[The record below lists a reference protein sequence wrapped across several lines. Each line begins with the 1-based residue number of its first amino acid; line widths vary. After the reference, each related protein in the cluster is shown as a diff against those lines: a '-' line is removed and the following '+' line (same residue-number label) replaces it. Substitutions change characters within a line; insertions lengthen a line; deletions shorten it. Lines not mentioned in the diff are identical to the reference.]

1 MFSALLM
8 RRSETIRQI
17 FAGEDIFPG
26 YFTRKDEV
34 HVDDG
39 ITWLQTKRHLLLAS
53 LRFHTAVHNA
63 LPLTEFV
70 ILLQDTIR
78 SIASALNSH
87 LASVGRI
94 LAEKILSVARASFP
108 IDGLPGLYQFTARN
122 WQIKQFIGQYE
133 VQGF

>member
-1 MFSALLM
+1 MFRCFINEKVRNDSPDL
-8 RRSETIRQI
+8 RW
-17 FAGEDIFPG
+17 GG

-34 HVDDG
+34 HIDDG
-39 ITWLQTKRHLLLAS
+39 ITWLQTKRHLALAS
-53 LRFHTAVHNA
+53 LRFHNA

-108 IDGLPGLYQFTARN
+108 IDGLPGLYQLRQEISEAVVL
-122 WQIKQFIGQYE
+122 KQLLGLRANKAIYWTI
-133 VQGF
+133 